1 MFVIIII
8 CSGILSLLLLRTA
21 GLNPSWDFYSFYCLV
36 NFLLN
41 YNWYRYIPSTHV
53 YMPLLSKEGT
63 SGTGGVVII
72 TCYQL
77 PFCLGHQPHLPHF
90 SHLILNSAPTHHP
103 SMHLGTSSNFN
114 IIGTLHPYLQSI
126 PVPATFLGTVLETSP
141 TKLRTQENM
150 HAQCNV
156 GRGTST
162 DWSVIGH
169 KTRNSCLPQVSHRSD
184 PSVV

>member
-162 DWSVIGH
+162 D
-169 KTRNSCLPQVSHRSD
+169 
-184 PSVV
+184 